1 MSGVTYDYQF
11 KGQLAKNFVSQFGP
25 LAEDKFFMCLSGITG
40 STTDQRTDENEQSV
54 RRNIIVAKRIEE
66 GASAV
71 LVPRYDWVEGISMD
85 KISSNTDTSTLTKPF
100 YVYDDSTKNV
110 YICLENNGN
119 ETGSD
124 IQPNGTS
131 TDPIVLSDG
140 FEWKFL
146 YTIPSGLEDF
156 VDKNYIPVKQ
166 LPFYERIANAYENT
180 DQNQYEVQYEANL
193 DGNSGSISGIS
204 ITRGT
209 GNLIFNSGLPRNT
222 ANQVSIVLGNKKT
235 VVVNQNVPEGSENY
249 GVRFLSGVASG
260 VVRKIKAVNNNE
272 ITFGVSLPDTQI
284 PKPGDLFEI
293 GPIINIDGDGRNAE
307 AFGSL
312 KNDKTIENIV
322 VHSPG
327 ENYTTASTSFSVT
340 NQKFDYTLNPLIFD
354 PIGKDPI
361 SELAANQAAIGV
373 KFEGSLDLSSDEA
386 SGVGNDFI
394 NIAIL
399 KNPKITTDLED
410 GGKLLNFDDFR
421 KTTVLVREVSAT
433 GSLVGFG
440 LDDPN
445 KVYTV
450 IGNLSGVVGEL
461 DGSLSLDTGSEVS
474 GEIVVKN
481 MAKPFVNDEILTVL
495 AADKRDGT
503 FTQLEK
509 KLKVYQTR
517 FEDTQLSVSKTAF
530 RGTLGLKA
538 TGITDAENRVK
549 FDGRILNDQRR
560 GEGKVVSVRNLS
572 GDDEFVVFV
581 TDLDVRGLTYG
592 FGVGDTFTIDRV
604 GGGGLI
610 GTVTEVIDP
619 QFDTKSGE
627 MVYIQGLGESV
638 SRVAEQSEFIKLI
651 FNF

>member
-40 STTDQRTDENEQSV
+40 STTDQRTDESEGTV
-54 RRNIIVAKRIEE
+54 RRNMILAKRIE
-66 GASAV
+66 ASASTV
-71 LVPRYDWVEGISMD
+71 LVPRYDWIQGISMD
-85 KISSNTDTSTLTKPF
+85 KISSDTDTSTLTKPF
-100 YVYDDSTKNV
+100 YVKTNSQNV

-124 IQPNGTS
+124 IEPNGTS
-131 TDPIVLSDG
+131 TDPIVLADG

-156 VDKNYIPVKQ
+156 IDKNFIPVKQ

-193 DGNSGSISGIS
+193 DGNVGSISGIS

-209 GNLIFNSGLPRNT
+209 GNLVFDSGLPRSSS
-222 ANQVSIVLGNKKT
+222 NQVSFVSGDKKT
-235 VVVNQNVPEGSENY
+235 VTVNQNVPVGSATY

-260 VVRKIKAVNNNE
+260 VVRQIKAVNNNV
-272 ITFGVSLPDTQI
+272 ITFGINLPDNQI

-293 GPIINIDGDGRNAE
+293 GPIINIDGDGRDAE

-312 KNDKTIENIV
+312 KDDKTIENVV

-327 ENYTTASTSFSVT
+327 ENYTRATTSFSVV
-340 NQKFDYTLNPLIFD
+340 NQTFDYTLNTLIFD
-354 PIGKDPI
+354 PIGKDAI
-361 SELAANQAAIGV
+361 TELAANRSAIGV

-386 SGVGNDFI
+386 SGIGNDFI

-399 KNPKITTDLED
+399 KNPKITADLED

-433 GSLVGFG
+433 GSLAGFG
-440 LDDPN
+440 LEDKN

-461 DGSLSLDTGSEVS
+461 DGSLSLDTGSQVS
-474 GEIVVKN
+474 GQIVVKN
-481 MAKPFVNDEILTVL
+481 MAKPFINDEILTVL
-495 AADKRDGT
+495 VSDKRDGT

-530 RGTLGLKA
+530 RGTVGLKA
-538 TGITDAENRVK
+538 TGIEDAESKVK
-549 FDGRILNDQRR
+549 FDGTILNNERR
-560 GEGKVVSVRNLS
+560 GDGKVVSVRNLT
-572 GDDEFVVFV
+572 GDDEFEVFV
-581 TDLDVRGLTYG
+581 TDINVLGLTYG
-592 FGVGDTFTIDRV
+592 FGVGDTFTVDRV

-610 GTVTEVIDP
+610 GTVTEVVDP

>member
-25 LAEDKFFMCLSGITG
+25 LSEDKFFMCLSGITG
-40 STTDQRTDENEQSV
+40 STTDQRTDENEGSV
-54 RRNIIVAKRIEE
+54 RRNMIVAKRIE
-66 GASAV
+66 ASASTV

-85 KISSNTDTSTLTKPF
+85 KISSDTDTSTLTNPF

-156 VDKNYIPVKQ
+156 IDKNYIPVKQ

-193 DGNSGSISGIS
+193 DGNAGSISGIS

-209 GNLIFNSGLPRNT
+209 GNLVFNSGLPRNSS
-222 ANQVSIVLGNKKT
+222 NQVSIVLGDKMT
-235 VVVNQNVPEGSENY
+235 VIVNQNVPEGSEEY
-249 GVRFLSGVASG
+249 GIRFLSGVASG
-260 VVRKIKAVNNNE
+260 VVRKIKGVNNNE
-272 ITFGVSLPDTQI
+272 IKLGTRLPDTQI

-293 GPIINIDGDGRNAE
+293 GPIINIDGDGRDAE

-327 ENYTTASTSFSVT
+327 ENYTTASTSFSVI
-340 NQKFDYTLNPLIFD
+340 NQEFDYTLNPLIFD

-361 SELAANQAAIGV
+361 SELAANEAAIGV

-399 KNPKITTDLED
+399 KNPKITADLEN

-440 LDDPN
+440 LDDPS

-461 DGSLSLDTGSEVS
+461 DGPLSLDTGSEVS

-481 MAKPFVNDEILTVL
+481 MAKPFINDEILTVL
-495 AADKRDGT
+495 AADKREGT

-538 TGITDAENRVK
+538 TGINNAENRVK

-560 GEGKVVSVRNLS
+560 GEGKVVSVRNLP
-572 GDDEFVVFV
+572 GDDEFEVFV